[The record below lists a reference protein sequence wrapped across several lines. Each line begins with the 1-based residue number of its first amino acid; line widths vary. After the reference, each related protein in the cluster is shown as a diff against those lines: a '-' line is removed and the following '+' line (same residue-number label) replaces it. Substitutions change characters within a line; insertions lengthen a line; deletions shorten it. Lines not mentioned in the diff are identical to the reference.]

1 MTTGEVTRTAA
12 ESPKDCWAGGGIDGG
27 GRQTGGDA

>member
-1 MTTGEVTRTAA
+1 MTTGEVARTAA
-12 ESPKDCWAGGGIDGG
+12 ETLMGRGEVGRLGG